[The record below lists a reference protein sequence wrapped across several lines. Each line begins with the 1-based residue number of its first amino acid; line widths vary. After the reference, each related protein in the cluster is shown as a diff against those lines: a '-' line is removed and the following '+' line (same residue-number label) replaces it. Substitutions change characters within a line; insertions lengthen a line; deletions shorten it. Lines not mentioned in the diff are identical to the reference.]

1 MSSQAQIEKIIDLAL
16 EEDTG
21 RGDITSEALIPP
33 NLAGRASL
41 LAKEEG
47 ILAGGEVARI
57 AFLKVDPSLEV
68 EILIQDG
75 NRIKPGDILAT
86 VHGRVINI
94 LKAERVVLNFLS
106 RLSGVASETARYI
119 ARLEGLSVAISD
131 TRKTSPGLR
140 MLEKYAV
147 YAAGGR
153 SHRPDLASGILIK
166 DNHLVALKAKGIS
179 LKDAVAL
186 AKEKARSGM
195 KVEVEVNTTSQ
206 AQEAVDGGA
215 DVIMLDNM
223 SLDDM
228 KLAVDLIPEEIEV
241 EASGGI
247 TLENVREVAMT
258 GVDVISVGAITH
270 SARALDFSLEFGPQK
285 AQGSG

>member
-119 ARLEGLSVAISD
+119 ARLEGLNVAISD

-166 DNHLVALKAKGIS
+166 DNHLVALKAKDIS

-247 TLENVREVAMT
+247 TLDNVREVAMT